1 MRRFVLAL
9 TSALTFLAAP
19 SSALAAP
26 PKPPAASAA
35 LPEGRSG
42 GVLRLANREDLVSG
56 FALHESVTVSDT
68 WVAMP
73 CYNNLVVFDQK
84 RRVERLETIVGEL
97 AERWS
102 WQETYRRLVFFLRR
116 DVRWHDGQP
125 FTAKDVKF
133 TFDLVREGKDAP
145 GKLRANPR
153 KEWYANIE
161 AIETPESHV
170 VVFQLRRPQ
179 PSLLAML
186 ASGFSPV
193 LPAHVPPGEHRS
205 RCLGTGPFK
214 FKEWRRGQFIEL
226 VRNPDYFVKGRPYLD
241 GLRYV
246 VISERGTR
254 TAALQSREV
263 DVAFPGDTT
272 VAIAEQL
279 RAAVPSMVFS
289 ETTTNVN
296 ENLLINTKRPPF
308 DNPNVRR
315 ALSLAI
321 PRQEYVKAVGQG
333 SALVGAGMLPAPW
346 GVWGLPEKDV
356 LQLPGYGGAAA
367 DRARARQLLADAG
380 FGPGR
385 SLKVEVVT
393 RSLANYMDLAS
404 YVVGE
409 LRRVGMDANLK
420 QVESAQFYG
429 IMNRRD
435 YQVTANLT
443 GVGVDDPD
451 VNFLENYACGSSRNY
466 TDYCDAGVAKLIEEQ
481 SQEVN
486 PRKRQALVWQIQKK
500 LETDAARPIL
510 GWRTDR
516 FARWPQVKGLFT
528 HSVTYNCCRQEDT
541 WLDR

>member
-1 MRRFVLAL
+1 MRHAL
-9 TSALTFLAAP
+9 LLSAILLGLPGMTTP
-19 SSALAAP
+19 VGAAP
-26 PKPPAASAA
+26 PAAPTTSPAITPGKP
-35 LPEGRSG
+35 G
-42 GVLRLANREDLVSG
+42 GVLRIANREDLVSG

-68 WVAMP
+68 WVVMP
-73 CYNNLVVFDQK
+73 CYNNLVVFDQGQ
-84 RRVERLETIVGEL
+84 RVERAETIVGEL

-102 WQETYRRLVFFLRR
+102 WQDNYRRLVFFLRR

-133 TFDLVREGKDAP
+133 TFDTVREAKDAP
-145 GKLRANPR
+145 AKLRANPR

-161 AIETPESHV
+161 SIETPEPYV
-170 VVFQLRRPQ
+170 VVFQLTRPQ
-179 PSLLAML
+179 PSLVAML

-193 LPAHVPPGEHRS
+193 LPAHVPIAQHRT
-205 RCLGTGPFK
+205 RCIGTGPFK
-214 FKEWRRGQFIEL
+214 FKDWRRGQFIEL
-226 VRNPDYFVKGRPYLD
+226 VRNPDYFRKGYPYLD

-246 VISERGTR
+246 VIIERGTR
-254 TAALQSREV
+254 TAALQSHEI

-296 ENLLINTKRPPF
+296 ECLLINTKRPPF
-308 DNPNVRR
+308 DKIEVRR

-321 PRQEYVKAVGQG
+321 PRRQYVKVVGQG
-333 SALVGAGMLPAPW
+333 SALVGATMLPKPW
-346 GVWGLPEKDV
+346 GVWGMPEKNV
-356 LQLPGYGGAAA
+356 LALPGYGAETA
-367 DRARARQLLADAG
+367 DRAKAKALLADAG
-380 FGPGR
+380 FGPAR
-385 SLKVEVVT
+385 PLKVEVVT

-409 LRRVGMDANLK
+409 FRRVGIEASLK
-420 QVESAQFYG
+420 QVESAQFCG

-435 YQVTANLT
+435 YEVTANLT

-451 VNFLENYACGSSRNY
+451 VNFFENYWCGSPRNY
-466 TDYCDAGVAKLIEEQ
+466 TDYCDAEVTKLIEQQ

-486 PRKRQALVWQIQKK
+486 PQKRLALVWRIQQK
-500 LETDAARPIL
+500 LEMDAARPIL

-516 FARWPQVKGLFT
+516 FARWPEVKNLVT
-528 HSVTYNCCRQEDT
+528 HSVTYNCCRQETT
-541 WLDR
+541 WLAR